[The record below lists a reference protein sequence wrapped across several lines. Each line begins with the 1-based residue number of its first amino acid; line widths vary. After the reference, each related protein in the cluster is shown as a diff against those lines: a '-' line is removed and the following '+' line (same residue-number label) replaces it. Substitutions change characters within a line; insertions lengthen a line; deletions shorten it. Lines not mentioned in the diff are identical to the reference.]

1 LLPSFEMGKFRA
13 RSATAH
19 GMETAARGFIMKLC
33 EIIGHC
39 SGIER
44 IIAEIYSSFAERW
57 PQQPFGPLWRDLTN
71 EELGHGTL
79 LDNAACLPAAQ
90 REEAS
95 VDAPTLEAIREK
107 VVSRFPKR
115 RTTLEQALDI
125 ALDLEELELD
135 NIYRRLL
142 AITTDDSRMSS
153 AFRTALGQYSDHEK
167 RLLAAIEEHAKDP
180 PLLKRAAEA
189 RKRLLRHGAS
199 TWGR

>member
-1 LLPSFEMGKFRA
+1 MR
-13 RSATAH
+13 
-19 GMETAARGFIMKLC
+19 LC

-39 SGIER
+39 AGIER
-44 IIAEIYSSFAERW
+44 TISEIYASFAERW
-57 PQQPFGPLWRDLTN
+57 PQPPFGPLWRDLSN

-79 LDNAACLPAAQ
+79 LDSAALLPAAQ

-95 VDAPTLEAIREK
+95 VDPPKLEAIRER

-115 RTTLEQALDI
+115 ATTLEQALDA

-142 AITTDDSRMSS
+142 ALTSDDSRMSS
-153 AFRTALGQYSDHEK
+153 TFRTALGQYSHHEE

-180 PLLKRAAEA
+180 LLLVRAAET
-189 RKRLLRHGAS
+189 RKRLVRRGSGGSAKA
-199 TWGR
+199 